1 MSRKTVFI
9 IDNDIKNI
17 DKIKSKFN
25 NSSFKVVGESMDG
38 EEALRKIKVIG
49 NIDFLIIDLEIKGL
63 DGLSIIKI
71 RS

>member
-49 NIDFLIIDLEIKGL
+49 NIDFLIFIRFRCVCKTIN
-63 DGLSIIKI
+63 SIF
-71 RS
+71 SH